1 MKLTRHL
8 IFAGASALL
17 LVGASQT
24 GFAQQDTPPGPGGRG
39 NFDPAQFRQRM
50 MDRMK
55 ERLEVTDDA
64 EWKAL
69 EPLIQNVMEARR
81 ATMSGMGRGMF
92 GGGRRG
98 GGDNNGGG
106 DQPRRGGPFGQPS
119 PEADALQ
126 KAVDAKAPKAELKA
140 ALDKYLG
147 YRKAKQA
154 ELEKAQDELRKVL
167 TSRQEAIATLDG
179 IL

>member
-1 MKLTRHL
+1 
-8 IFAGASALL
+8 
-17 LVGASQT
+17 
-24 GFAQQDTPPGPGGRG
+24 
-39 NFDPAQFRQRM
+39 M

-55 ERLEVTDDA
+55 ERLEVTDDT

-98 GGDNNGGG
+98 GGGGDNNGGG
-106 DQPRRGGPFGQPS
+106 DQQQRRNPFAQAPS
-119 PEADALQ
+119 PEADALE
-126 KAVDAKAPKAELKA
+126 KAISAKAPKAEVKA
-140 ALDKYLG
+140 ALDKFIA